1 VQSPVQMVTNFL
13 MDRDPVGAGF
23 SEVGNVAV
31 WIFDHQVAVERQLR
45 GLPQRLHYWWADGDV
60 GDEMSVHDID
70 VNERGSAFGSAANLL
85 RQMGE
90 VRRENRR
97 CQFDQTWDPTS

>member
-1 VQSPVQMVTNFL
+1 V
-13 MDRDPVGAGF
+13 
-23 SEVGNVAV
+23 
-31 WIFDHQVAVERQLR
+31 HVERR
-45 GLPQRLHYWWADGDV
+45 FGDASNRLHDRRTDGDV

-97 CQFDQTWDPTS
+97 CQFDQTWDSTS